1 MILKRLSIIIL
12 ILLLFISPVRADSAT
27 VSNIAKQLFCR
38 CADDCAMVL
47 SECNCAF
54 QEEMIAVIEQKLA
67 QGQSEEQIIQF
78 FVAQYG
84 EQVLAAPPKR
94 GFNLMAWVTP
104 FVAILLG
111 GIAIYIALRKLVGR
125 GARSQDYAVA
135 ESAKENEKYRRQ
147 VEEELADFSEGSFR

>member
-1 MILKRLSIIIL
+1 MILKKLSIIIL

-84 EQVLAAPPKR
+84 EQVLTDPPKR
-94 GFNLMAWVTP
+94 GFNLVLWVLTP
-104 FVAILLG
+104 AGILVVG
-111 GIAIYIALRKLVGR
+111 GIIYVALKKWVRRGR
-125 GARSQDYAVA
+125 DRFNNAMA
-135 ESAKENEKYRRQ
+135 EEGDEKYQHQLENEL
-147 VEEELADFSEGSFR
+147 EEFTGKGFR